1 MHSVPSDRDRWL
13 ALALL
18 LLLLGLGYA
27 VLVHPLWTAPMLAVD
42 AEIDTLKQRD
52 ARQRGLIQQA
62 SAVTARLN
70 EVRAMST
77 AGTVPGF
84 MAQSTPEQATAALAQ
99 QLEAAVAQASPG
111 NRSCIIN
118 NRSPM
123 EAPSDG
129 KLPYRRVVL
138 QVRLQ
143 CGDAELASALH
154 LLESG
159 NPRLFV
165 NNLVVFSQSGY
176 GEGMP
181 NQGLDASFDLT
192 GYLPALAEP
201 EPADGE
207 SEASDGA

>member
-1 MHSVPSDRDRWL
+1 MHSAPTDRDRWL
-13 ALALL
+13 ALGLL
-18 LLLLGLGYA
+18 LLLLTLGYA
-27 VLVHPLWTAPMLAVD
+27 LLVHPLWTAPLLAVND
-42 AEIDTLKQRD
+42 QIDTLKQRD

-62 SAVTARLN
+62 SAITARLN

-84 MAQSTPEQATAALAQ
+84 MAQTTPEQATAALAQ

-123 EAPSDG
+123 EAPADG

-143 CGDAELASALH
+143 CGDPELATALH

-192 GYLPALAEP
+192 GYLPAV
-201 EPADGE
+201 ADAADAGQ
-207 SEASDGA
+207 EASDGA

>member
-1 MHSVPSDRDRWL
+1 MHNPPTDRDRWL
-13 ALALL
+13 ALGLL
-18 LLLLGLGYA
+18 LLLLGLCYA
-27 VLVHPLWTAPMLAVD
+27 LLVHPLWTAPMLAVNGD
-42 AEIDTLKQRD
+42 ITTLQQRD

-62 SAVTARLN
+62 AAITTRLN
-70 EVRAMST
+70 EVRAMSA

-123 EAPSDG
+123 DAPADG

-143 CGDAELASALH
+143 CGDPELATALH

-165 NNLVVFSQSGY
+165 NNLVVFSQAGY
-176 GEGMP
+176 GEGMAS
-181 NQGLDASFDLT
+181 QGLDASFDLS
-192 GYLPALAEP
+192 GYLPAVVETPSGDTP
-201 EPADGE
+201 EG
-207 SEASDGA
+207 SDGT